1 LLPSLFLFALPRIS
15 PHFWCS
21 AFSLFI
27 SMVKTKATT
36 KSQKGKQK
44 RIEFVREVAA
54 EVSALQ
60 AAERR
65 RAADERAQLRKGPR
79 VIVNLDPG
87 NSPPPSDSDEA
98 ELLENFRAGQDPFAP
113 GAGRSPFNVSQW
125 RQGKVPLWAEMPW
138 IVPTTLGLMC
148 LICAGVT
155 AVKTGCKWS
164 EGTACP
170 SKIKGQAQQHCKN
183 AKHNE
188 AMQAARDVSALR
200 HLLPIDILYP
210 WAEINAAGTKC
221 TLCEAAHEPKYGPW
235 RLGEEPSAWVLGRGS
250 KQRADL
256 DAHERSPAHRKA
268 MPQPVAP
275 PQASPERAPR
285 KIPAPLVRA
294 TVNTYGT
301 LKAGKGYRFFREVA
315 RLDHVKHGGWGMQ
328 TYHSTATYERLRRM
342 IIRQGK
348 KRTRAAVRQ
357 YPALALIL
365 DAGTRRSAKSEPLAV
380 LVRNLDGEVF
390 VGVLD
395 MDSEAAASSTDC
407 DRADAAAY
415 FRCVQD
421 IFEKWDIPWELI
433 EKRFVAVVS
442 DGATVMGSLWIC

>member
-1 LLPSLFLFALPRIS
+1 MLPSLFLFALPRIS

-256 DAHERSPAHRKA
+256 DAHERSPAGVR
-268 MPQPVAP
+268 
-275 PQASPERAPR
+275 PR
-285 KIPAPLVRA
+285 CL
-294 TVNTYGT
+294 T
-301 LKAGKGYRFFREVA
+301 
-315 RLDHVKHGGWGMQ
+315 
-328 TYHSTATYERLRRM
+328 S
-342 IIRQGK
+342 
-348 KRTRAAVRQ
+348 
-357 YPALALIL
+357 
-365 DAGTRRSAKSEPLAV
+365 
-380 LVRNLDGEVF
+380 
-390 VGVLD
+390 
-395 MDSEAAASSTDC
+395 C
-407 DRADAAAY
+407 D
-415 FRCVQD
+415 
-421 IFEKWDIPWELI
+421 
-433 EKRFVAVVS
+433 
-442 DGATVMGSLWIC
+442 